1 MCSALQH
8 FLQHTPSA
16 LQIIEHTFCAP
27 GHSSIQE
34 VDSVHS
40 QIEKSL
46 SLSEI
51 LSPVS
56 FSRVL
61 SKVKRRSMTVIQLTP
76 EHFSNFQTTSQS
88 YKFTGVPFTKVKNI
102 KLDVEMPLEIL
113 FKESFSDEHF
123 HKSCI
128 LAHSTRKKSNNVV
141 PNIPW
146 LNKSSLISKD
156 KIKDLK
162 DMIKYMP
169 VDDRKYYKVIFKNN
183 K

>member
-1 MCSALQH
+1 
-8 FLQHTPSA
+8 
-16 LQIIEHTFCAP
+16 
-27 GHSSIQE
+27 
-34 VDSVHS
+34 
-40 QIEKSL
+40 
-46 SLSEI
+46 
-51 LSPVS
+51 
-56 FSRVL
+56 
-61 SKVKRRSMTVIQLTP
+61 
-76 EHFSNFQTTSQS
+76 
-88 YKFTGVPFTKVKNI
+88 
-102 KLDVEMPLEIL
+102 MPLEIL

-128 LAHSTRKKSNNVV
+128 LAHSIRKKSNNVV

>member
-1 MCSALQH
+1 
-8 FLQHTPSA
+8 
-16 LQIIEHTFCAP
+16 
-27 GHSSIQE
+27 
-34 VDSVHS
+34 
-40 QIEKSL
+40 
-46 SLSEI
+46 
-51 LSPVS
+51 
-56 FSRVL
+56 
-61 SKVKRRSMTVIQLTP
+61 MTVIQLKR
-76 EHFSNFQTTSQS
+76 EHFFNFQTASQS
-88 YKFTGVPFTKVKNI
+88 DKCTGVLFTKVKNI
-102 KLDVEMPLEIL
+102 KLDVEIPLEML
-113 FKESFSDEHF
+113 LKDSFSDEHF

-128 LAHSTRKKSNNVV
+128 LAHSIRKKSNNVV